1 MTVGE
6 LKEALE
12 NVPDDVEVT
21 ALKDGAYSE
30 RTDVWMA
37 HYDNYEEEDDG
48 ETYTVREFT
57 INC

>member
-6 LKEALE
+6 LKQALRRVPD
-12 NVPDDVEVT
+12 NVPVT
-21 ALKDGAYSE
+21 ALKDGVHCE

-37 HYDNYEEEDDG
+37 HYDQNVEEDG
-48 ETYTVREFT
+48 QVTETFT